1 VSKQVVAWN
10 SVQMQQ
16 YCRKQLSKHLYG
28 IEFVHGPHDVS
39 LQQWAPAAFAVPGAS
54 VAPKPIS
61 KNVPSRLKNLLR
73 LELSVWTRAGDGS
86 S

>member
-1 VSKQVVAWN
+1 
-10 SVQMQQ
+10 MQQ

-39 LQQWAPAAFAVPGAS
+39 LQQWAPAAFAVAGAS
-54 VAPKPIS
+54 VAPKPTS
-61 KNVPSRLKNLLR
+61 TNVPSRFRNLLR
-73 LELSVWTRAGDGS
+73 LALAASTGPGGS